1 LSLYRVSLYQPSRK
15 RLAPSTPVAMG
26 CRRPTRLIGRL
37 AGRQAGPLAGR
48 LIAALLIAAALF
60 PIAAAASEG
69 DDDLLMLMSTL
80 QTLTHKLQLSLDAAN
95 LPLAAFYA
103 HELEELGETVAGIA
117 SYDGHPI
124 GALTTGM
131 LLPQIEAV
139 NASVRVA
146 QGEDVD
152 SARAAFERM
161 LGQCNACHAATG
173 HGVIVIERN
182 PANPY
187 AQSFA
192 PR

>member
-1 LSLYRVSLYQPSRK
+1 MSLRQPLR
-15 RLAPSTPVAMG
+15 RRPRPSTNPTTD
-26 CRRPTRLIGRL
+26 CRWLGGL
-37 AGRQAGPLAGR
+37 
-48 LIAALLIAAALF
+48 LLIVAALF
-60 PIAAAASEG
+60 PMTAPASEG
-69 DDDLLMLMSTL
+69 EEDLLMLMSTL
-80 QTLTHKLQLSLDAAN
+80 QTLSHKLQLSLDAEN

-117 SYDGHPI
+117 SYDGHAI
-124 GALTTGM
+124 GALVTGM

-139 NASVRVA
+139 NASVRLSQGGDFDGA
-146 QGEDVD
+146 Q
-152 SARAAFERM
+152 AAFERL
-161 LGQCNACHAATG
+161 LGQCNACHEATG